1 MVGLNDLLEI
11 LKFQLRRD
19 NYFLM
24 KMSLELLEKDRDSG
38 LKLER
43 ILKNLGFED
52 KEFFQS
58 EENFKI
64 ARKKVLDEFNNKVKE
79 IDDLI
84 NKFNIGVDK
93 KDK

>member
-1 MVGLNDLLEI
+1 MVSLNDLLEI

-24 KMSLELLEKDRDSG
+24 KLSLELLEKDRDSG

-58 EENFKI
+58 EENFRVS
-64 ARKKVLDEFNNKVKE
+64 RKKVLDEFNNKVKE

-84 NKFNIGVDK
+84 NKFNIQIDK
-93 KDK
+93 KEK